1 MPRAAFRARL
11 RRCLAAAAVAP
22 LLAACAAADAP
33 ERMSDRPTVRPGA
46 EAASGAPPAPRP
58 AAPRQAA
65 AVPADFAAWRAGFRR
80 RALAEGIRPEVF
92 DAAFAGVGV
101 NARVLELDAY
111 QPEFVRPIW
120 DYLDSAVSETR
131 VETGR
136 RLAAEKAPLLAR
148 IEARHGVDREVLLA
162 VWGLES
168 AYGFNYGDIPVIE
181 SLATLAHEGRRRDFA
196 EEQLIAALR
205 ILQSGD
211 VTPDRMVGSWAGAMG
226 HTQFIPTSLAA
237 YAVDFDGD
245 GRRDLWAP
253 DAADALASTANYL
266 ARFGWERGAPA
277 ALEVRLPAGFDHAL
291 ADAAIRRDP
300 AVWREMGVTRADG
313 RSLPDGGEVAILA
326 PAGAAGPAFAAYPN
340 FRAILRYNN
349 ATSYG
354 LAVSLLASRIAGAG
368 PLIGDWPR
376 GDRPLSRAE
385 TEEMQR
391 RLTALG
397 HDTGGTDGI
406 VGPMTRAAIRGFQ
419 DARGLTPDGY
429 ASAEL
434 LERLRAAGG

>member
-1 MPRAAFRARL
+1 MPASVCVSLHFSSR
-11 RRCLAAAAVAP
+11 
-22 LLAACAAADAP
+22 D
-33 ERMSDRPTVRPGA
+33 
-46 EAASGAPPAPRP
+46 EAS
-58 AAPRQAA
+58 
-65 AVPADFAAWRAGFRR
+65 
-80 RALAEGIRPEVF
+80 
-92 DAAFAGVGV
+92 AGVGV

-136 RLAAEKAPLLAR
+136 RLLDEKASLLAR

-266 ARFGWERGAPA
+266 ARFGWEQDAPTA
-277 ALEVRLPAGFDHAL
+277 IEVRLPDGFDHAL

-313 RSLPDGGEVAILA
+313 RALPEGGEVAILA

-354 LAVSLLASRIAGAG
+354 LAVSLLSARIAGAG

-429 ASAEL
+429 ASADL